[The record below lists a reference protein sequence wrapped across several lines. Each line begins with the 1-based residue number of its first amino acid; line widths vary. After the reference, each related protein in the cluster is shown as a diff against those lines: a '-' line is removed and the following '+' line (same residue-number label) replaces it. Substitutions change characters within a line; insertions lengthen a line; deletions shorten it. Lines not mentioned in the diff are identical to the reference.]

1 MQAKKNKKAA
11 IYFSAGIGDALLLTP
26 LIKELKNDGYHI
38 TGIFTSKFLVH
49 GLYECIELL
58 DDKMIILSKPKMVWF
73 IGRYAFT
80 PFDIS
85 FVNFFAAGKGNLVA
99 ASQTSKKIITNKKV
113 KFTYEIPENI
123 HFIEPESNIH
133 DSEQNLHLYKKAGH
147 ITEADFHLNIKKED
161 LSKFNLPKSYIAL
174 QAGAGNNETPFK
186 IWDIKKWKELITL
199 LSKEHP
205 DKHIVLLGDDTEIE
219 INKKLE
225 GKNVVNLT
233 GKTSLKELLSVIQ
246 NACCFTGGDSGLM
259 HTAVALNKP
268 TFTIWGASNEKLYSY
283 NSFNPIRHQIVF
295 NTTIKCRP
303 CSAWINAN
311 KTRVKNPSTCPDFI
325 CLQELSSKI
334 VYQHLQ
340 LFLSHHS

>member
-11 IYFSAGIGDALLLTP
+11 VYFSAGIGDALLLTP
-26 LIKELKNDGYHI
+26 LIKELKNDGYHV

-58 DDKMIILSKPKMVWF
+58 DEKMIILSKPKLVWF
-73 IGRYAFT
+73 IGRFAFT

-99 ASQTSKKIITNKKV
+99 ASQTSKKVITNKKV

-123 HFIEPESNIH
+123 HFIEPESNIQ
-133 DSEQNLHLYKKAGH
+133 DGEQNLRLYKKAGH
-147 ITEADFHLNIKKED
+147 VTEADFHLDIKKED
-161 LSKFNLPKSYIAL
+161 LGKFNLPKSYIVL

-186 IWDIKKWKELITL
+186 IWDVKKWKELITL

-225 GKNVVNLT
+225 AKNVVNLT
-233 GKTSLKELLSVIQ
+233 GKTNLKELLSVIE
-246 NACCFTGGDSGLM
+246 NACCFIGGDSGLM

-283 NSFNPIRHQIVF
+283 NALNPIKHQIVF

-325 CLQELSSKI
+325 CLQELSSEI

>member
-26 LIKELKNDGYHI
+26 LIKELKNDGYHV

-49 GLYECIELL
+49 GLYESIELL
-58 DDKMIILSKPKMVWF
+58 DDKLIILSKPKMVWF
-73 IGRYAFT
+73 ITRFSFAQ
-80 PFDIS
+80 FDIS
-85 FVNFFAAGKGNLVA
+85 FVNFFSASKTNLVA
-99 ASQTSKKIITNKKV
+99 ASQTSKKVITNKKV
-113 KFTYEIPENI
+113 SFTYDIPENI
-123 HFIEPESNIH
+123 KFIEPELNLH
-133 DSEQNLHLYKKAGH
+133 DAEQNLHLYKKAGH
-147 ITEADFHLNIKKED
+147 VTEADFHLNIKKED
-161 LSKFNLPKSYIAL
+161 VSKFNLPNSYIAL

-186 IWDIKKWKELITL
+186 IWDVKKWKELISL
-199 LSKEHP
+199 LAKEHP
-205 DKHIVLLGDDTEIE
+205 TKTIVLLGDNTEIE

-225 GKNVVNLT
+225 AKNVVNLT
-233 GKTSLKELLSVIQ
+233 GKTSLKELLAVIQ
-246 NACCFTGGDSGLM
+246 NACCFIGGDSGLM

-283 NSFNPIRHQIVF
+283 NGFNPIRHQIVF
-295 NTTIKCRP
+295 NTNIKCRP